1 MTKDRFCWRACFCF
15 SILATLAWAGCG
27 KKDPGAEATPAP
39 EVTVTVAHK
48 APLNDSL
55 RVSGNLAALPNRD
68 AKVSAV
74 VPGRIAAVLVAEGD
88 SVRANQ
94 ELARLD
100 NPSLHDQLRQADA
113 AVAQASANVENARI
127 SEQRNEGLLQRGIA
141 ARKEVEDART
151 QLAVNE
157 SLLKQATAARS
168 AAQTQVARSVL
179 QAPFAGT
186 VVHRFLGAGEQVD
199 GTSNQPVVE
208 VAEVDTLELLGT
220 VPASRL
226 STIKTGTGFNFQTP
240 EVPGATFPATVAAVL
255 PSVDPATD
263 NGTVRIRIKNNR
275 NLLKLG
281 MFISVDLPV
290 AESSQQLVV
299 PRQAVYPD
307 EGGEP
312 HVYKVVGDE
321 AEFVPVQ
328 LGAQTKDQVQILSGI
343 EDGDKVILNGGYGLP
358 EKTKVHVKP

>member
-1 MTKDRFCWRACFCF
+1 MTKDKLCWRTCFF
-15 SILATLAWAGCG
+15 LSMLATLSVTGCNG
-27 KKDPGAEATPAP
+27 KDPSAEATAVP
-39 EVTVTVAHK
+39 EVTVTVARK

-74 VPGRIAAVLVAEGD
+74 VPGRIAAVLIAEGD
-88 SVRANQ
+88 SVHANQ
-94 ELARLD
+94 ELATLD
-100 NPSLHDQLRQADA
+100 NPSLHDQLRQAEA
-113 AVAQASANVENARI
+113 AVAQAKANVENAKL
-127 SEQRNEGLLQRGIA
+127 SAERNEGLLQRGIA
-141 ARKEVEDART
+141 SRKDLEDART

-157 SLLKQATAARS
+157 SLLKQTEAAHS

-179 QAPFAGT
+179 RAPFAGT

-208 VAEVDTLELLGT
+208 VAQVDTLELLGT

-226 STIKTGTGFNFQTP
+226 SKIDRRAEFSFQTP
-240 EVPGATFPATVAAVL
+240 EVPGATFPARVAAVL
-255 PSVDPATD
+255 PSVDPATG
-263 NGTVRIRIKNNR
+263 NGTVRIRIKNSR

-290 AESSQQLVV
+290 TESTQVVVV

-307 EGGEP
+307 EIGEP
-312 HVYKVVGDE
+312 HVYRVVGDE

-328 LGAQTKDQVQILSGI
+328 LGAQTKEEAQILTGI
-343 EDGDKVILNGGYGLP
+343 EEGDKVILTGGYGLP
-358 EKTKVHVKP
+358 EKTKVRVKP